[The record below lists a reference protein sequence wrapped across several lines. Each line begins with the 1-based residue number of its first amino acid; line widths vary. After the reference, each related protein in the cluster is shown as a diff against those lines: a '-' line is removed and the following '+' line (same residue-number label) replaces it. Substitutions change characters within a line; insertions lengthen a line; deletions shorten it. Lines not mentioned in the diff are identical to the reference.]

1 MMKWNTPYELFISLR
16 YLKAK
21 RKQTF
26 ISVISFISISGVA
39 IGVMALIIVLGVMT
53 GFSDDLRNKILGTK
67 SHLVIS
73 QYGTGITNYG
83 ELMKEIDKIEGV
95 VSTTPSIYSQAMLTS
110 PSNALGV
117 VLKGI
122 EVDSA
127 PKVTNLAS
135 IIKEGRLTDLKSPA
149 SSGLPGILLGKELAM
164 ILGVFC
170 GDEIKVIS
178 PFGTITPG
186 GMVPRSKK
194 FEVVGIFDSGMYE
207 YDSSLAYISL
217 GNAQH
222 FLNKPGAATGIEVKV
237 KEIYQVKQIS
247 RKIEKRLGISYQ
259 IRDWMEM
266 HKNLYAALK
275 LEKMAMFIILILIIL
290 VAAFNI
296 VGTLIMVVNDKNKDI
311 AILKSMGARSLS
323 IMKIFV
329 LEGLIIGLIGTTIGI
344 VGSFLLATLQ
354 NTYQIV
360 ALPPDVYY
368 ISHLLIKITP
378 RDLILVTISAISISL
393 LATIYPSWQASKLDP
408 AEALRYE

>member
-1 MMKWNTPYELFISLR
+1 MKRNIPFELFIGLR

-26 ISVISFISISGVA
+26 VSVISFISISGVA

-53 GFSDDLRNKILGTK
+53 GFSDDLRNKILGAK

-73 QYGTGITNYG
+73 QYGAGITNYR
-83 ELMKEIDKIEGV
+83 EIMEKVEKTKDV
-95 VSTTPSIYSQAMLTS
+95 VSTTPSIYSQVMLSS

-122 EVDSA
+122 DVDSA

-135 IIKEGRLTDLKSPA
+135 IIKEGNLSDLKGPA
-149 SSGLPGILLGKELAM
+149 SSGRPGIILGKELAM
-164 ILGVFC
+164 ILGVFR
-170 GDEIKVIS
+170 GDNIKVIS
-178 PFGTITPG
+178 PFGTMTPG
-186 GMVPRSKK
+186 GMVPRSKE
-194 FEVVGIFDSGMYE
+194 FTVVGIFDSGMYE
-207 YDSSLAYISL
+207 YDSTLSYISL
-217 GNAQH
+217 DNAQH
-222 FLNKPGAATGIEVKV
+222 FLNKPGIATGIEVKV
-237 KEIYQVKQIS
+237 KDIYRVKQTS
-247 RKIEKRLGISYQ
+247 QKIGKKLGVDYRV
-259 IRDWMEM
+259 RDWMEM

-275 LEKMAMFIILILIIL
+275 LEKMAMFIILVLIIL

-296 VGTLIMVVNDKNKDI
+296 VGTLIMVVNDKHKDI

-323 IMKIFV
+323 IMKIFI
-329 LEGLIIGLIGTTIGI
+329 LEGLIIGLTGTTLGI
-344 VGSFLLATLQ
+344 LGGFLLAFLQ
-354 NTYQIV
+354 NTYHII

-378 RDLILVTISAISISL
+378 RDLILVVFSAISITL

-408 AEALRYE
+408 VEALRYE

>member
-1 MMKWNTPYELFISLR
+1 MNRNTPFELFISLR

-53 GFSDDLRNKILGTK
+53 GFSDDLRNKILGAK

-73 QYGTGITNYG
+73 QYGAGITNYR
-83 ELMKEIDKIEGV
+83 EIMEKIEKIEEV
-95 VSTTPSIYSQAMLTS
+95 VSATPSIYSQVMLSS

-122 EVDSA
+122 DVDSA

-135 IIKEGRLTDLKSPA
+135 IIKEGNLLDLNRPV
-149 SSGLPGILLGKELAM
+149 SSGPPGIFLGKELAM

-170 GDEIKVIS
+170 GDKIKVIS
-178 PFGTITPG
+178 PFGTMTPG
-186 GMVPRSKK
+186 GMVPRSKE
-194 FEVVGIFDSGMYE
+194 FAVVGIFDSGMYE
-207 YDSSLAYISL
+207 YDSTLSYISL
-217 GNAQH
+217 DNAQH
-222 FLNKPGAATGIEVKV
+222 FLNKPGVATGIEVKV
-237 KEIYQVKQIS
+237 KEIYRVKQ
-247 RKIEKRLGISYQ
+247 
-259 IRDWMEM
+259 RDWMEM

-275 LEKMAMFIILILIIL
+275 LEKMAMFIILVLIIL

-296 VGTLIMVVNDKNKDI
+296 VGALIMVVNDKHKDI

-323 IMKIFV
+323 IMKIFI
-329 LEGLIIGLIGTTIGI
+329 LEGFIIGLTGTIIGI
-344 VGSFLLATLQ
+344 AGGFLLAFLQ
-354 NTYQIV
+354 NTYHII

-378 RDLILVTISAISISL
+378 RDLILVIFSAISISL
-393 LATIYPSWQASKLDP
+393 LATIFPSWQASKLDP
-408 AEALRYE
+408 VEALRYE

>member
-1 MMKWNTPYELFISLR
+1 MKRNIPYELFISLR

-21 RKQTF
+21 RRQTF

-53 GFSDDLRNKILGTK
+53 GFSDDLRDKILGVK

-73 QYGTGITNYG
+73 HYGAGITNYQ
-83 ELMKEIDKIEGV
+83 EIIKEVNKVEDV
-95 VSTTPSIYSQAMLTS
+95 LSATPSIYGQVMLSS

-127 PKVTNLAS
+127 SKVTNLAS
-135 IIKEGRLTDLKSPA
+135 FIKEGKLTDLKLPA
-149 SSGLPGILLGKELAM
+149 SSGVPGILLGKELTM

-178 PFGTITPG
+178 PFGTLTPA
-186 GMVPRSKK
+186 GMVPRCRK
-194 FEVVGIFDSGMYE
+194 FKVVGIFDSGMYE

-217 GNAQH
+217 DNAQH
-222 FLNKPGAATGIEVKV
+222 FFNNPAAATGIEVKV
-237 KEIYQVKQIS
+237 KEIYQVKQVA
-247 RKIEKRLGISYQ
+247 REIEERLGISYQ

-275 LEKMAMFIILILIIL
+275 LEKMAMFIILILMII
-290 VAAFNI
+290 VAAFNM
-296 VGTLIMVVNDKNKDI
+296 VGTLIMVVNDKHKDI

-329 LEGLIIGLIGTTIGI
+329 LEGLIIGLIGTSLGIG
-344 VGSFLLATLQ
+344 GSFLLATLQ
-354 NTYQIV
+354 NQYHIV
-360 ALPPDVYY
+360 SLPPDVYY
-368 ISHLLIKITP
+368 ISHLLIKITL

-393 LATIYPSWQASKLDP
+393 LATIYPSWQASKLAP
-408 AEALRYE
+408 AEALSYE

>member
-1 MMKWNTPYELFISLR
+1 MPFELFIGLR

-26 ISVISFISISGVA
+26 VSVISFISISGVA

-53 GFSDDLRNKILGTK
+53 GFSDDLRNKILGAK

-73 QYGTGITNYG
+73 QYGAGITNYR
-83 ELMKEIDKIEGV
+83 EIMEKVEKTKDV
-95 VSTTPSIYSQAMLTS
+95 VSTTPSIYSQVMLSS

-122 EVDSA
+122 DVDSA

-135 IIKEGRLTDLKSPA
+135 IIKEGNLSDLKGPA
-149 SSGLPGILLGKELAM
+149 SSGRPGIILGKELAM
-164 ILGVFC
+164 ILGVFR
-170 GDEIKVIS
+170 GDNIKVIS
-178 PFGTITPG
+178 PFGTMTPG
-186 GMVPRSKK
+186 GMVPRSKE
-194 FEVVGIFDSGMYE
+194 FTVVGIFDSGMYE
-207 YDSSLAYISL
+207 YDSTLSYISL
-217 GNAQH
+217 DNAQH
-222 FLNKPGAATGIEVKV
+222 FLNKPGIATGIEVKV
-237 KEIYQVKQIS
+237 KEIYRVKQTS
-247 RKIEKRLGISYQ
+247 QKIGKKLGVDYRV
-259 IRDWMEM
+259 RDWMEM

-275 LEKMAMFIILILIIL
+275 LEKMAMFIILVLIIL

-296 VGTLIMVVNDKNKDI
+296 VGTLIMVVNDKHKDI

-323 IMKIFV
+323 IMKIFI
-329 LEGLIIGLIGTTIGI
+329 LEGLIIGLTGTTLGI
-344 VGSFLLATLQ
+344 LGGFLLAFLQ
-354 NTYQIV
+354 NTYHII

-378 RDLILVTISAISISL
+378 RDLILVVFSAISITL

-408 AEALRYE
+408 VEALRYE

>member
-1 MMKWNTPYELFISLR
+1 MKRNIPYELFISLR

-21 RKQTF
+21 RRQTF

-53 GFSDDLRNKILGTK
+53 GFSDDLRDKILGVK

-73 QYGTGITNYG
+73 HYGAGITNYQ
-83 ELMKEIDKIEGV
+83 EIIKEVNKVEDV
-95 VSTTPSIYSQAMLTS
+95 LSATPSIYGQVMLSS

-127 PKVTNLAS
+127 SKVTNLAS
-135 IIKEGRLTDLKSPA
+135 FIKEGKLTDLKLPA
-149 SSGLPGILLGKELAM
+149 SSGVPGILLGKELAM

-178 PFGTITPG
+178 PFGTLTPA
-186 GMVPRSKK
+186 GMVPRCRK
-194 FEVVGIFDSGMYE
+194 FKVVGIFDSGMYE

-217 GNAQH
+217 DNAQH
-222 FLNKPGAATGIEVKV
+222 FFNNPAAATGIEVKV
-237 KEIYQVKQIS
+237 KEIYQVKQVA
-247 RKIEKRLGISYQ
+247 REIEERLGISYQ

-275 LEKMAMFIILILIIL
+275 LEKMAMFIILILMII
-290 VAAFNI
+290 VAAFNM
-296 VGTLIMVVNDKNKDI
+296 VGTLIMVVNDKHKDI

-329 LEGLIIGLIGTTIGI
+329 LEGLIIGLIGTSLGIG
-344 VGSFLLATLQ
+344 GSFLLATLQ
-354 NTYQIV
+354 NQYHIV
-360 ALPPDVYY
+360 SLPPDVYY
-368 ISHLLIKITP
+368 ISHLLIKITL

-393 LATIYPSWQASKLDP
+393 LATIYPSWQASKLAP
-408 AEALRYE
+408 AEALSYE

>member
-1 MMKWNTPYELFISLR
+1 MKWNISYEMFISLR

-21 RKQTF
+21 RKQAF

-53 GFSDDLRNKILGTK
+53 GFSDDLRNKILGAK

-73 QYGTGITNYG
+73 QHGAGITNYR
-83 ELMKEIDKIEGV
+83 EIVKEVESIEGV
-95 VSTTPSIYSQAMLTS
+95 VSATPSIYSQTMLTS
-110 PSNALGV
+110 ASNALGV

-122 EVDSA
+122 DLDSA

-135 IIKEGRLTDLKSPA
+135 IIVEGKLTDLKDKST
-149 SSGLPGILLGKELAM
+149 SGLPGILLGKELAM

-170 GDEIKVIS
+170 NDEIKAIS
-178 PFGTITPG
+178 PFGTMTPG
-186 GMVPRSKK
+186 GMVPRSKR

-217 GNAQH
+217 DNAQH
-222 FLNKPGAATGIEVKV
+222 FLNKSDAATGIEVKV
-237 KEIYQVKQIS
+237 KEIYKIKQLSKRI
-247 RKIEKRLGISYQ
+247 KEKLGISYRV
-259 IRDWMEM
+259 RDWMEM

-275 LEKMAMFIILILIIL
+275 LEKMAMFIILTLMII

-311 AILKSMGARSLS
+311 AILKSMGARSFS
-323 IMKIFV
+323 IMKIFI
-329 LEGLIIGLIGTTIGI
+329 LEGLIIGLTGTAIGI
-344 VGSFLLATLQ
+344 AGGFLLAVIQ
-354 NTYQIV
+354 NTYHIV

-368 ISHLLIKITP
+368 ISHLFIKITP
-378 RDLILVTISAISISL
+378 RDLILVIVSAISISL

-408 AEALRYE
+408 AEILRYE

>member
-1 MMKWNTPYELFISLR
+1 MKFNIPYELFISLR

-26 ISVISFISISGVA
+26 ISVISFISISGIA

-73 QYGTGITNYG
+73 KYGAGITNHL
-83 ELMKEIDKIEGV
+83 EIMKEIEKIEGV
-95 VSTTPSIYSQAMLTS
+95 ISTTPSIYSQVMLTS
-110 PSNALGV
+110 ASNALGV

-135 IIKEGRLTDLKSPA
+135 IIKEGKLTDLNGSLSPD
-149 SSGLPGILLGKELAM
+149 LPGILLGKELAM
-164 ILGVFC
+164 ILAVFC
-170 GDEIKVIS
+170 GDEIKIIS
-178 PFGTITPG
+178 PFGTMTPG
-186 GMVPRSKK
+186 GMAPRYKK
-194 FEVVGIFDSGMYE
+194 FKVVGIFDSGMYE

-217 GNAQH
+217 DNAQH
-222 FLNKPGAATGIEVKV
+222 FLNKKGAVTGIEVKV
-237 KEIYQVKQIS
+237 KEIYRVKQIS
-247 RKIEKRLGISYQ
+247 EKIKERLGMSYQ
-259 IRDWMEM
+259 VRDWMEM

-275 LEKMAMFIILILIIL
+275 LEKMAMFIILMLMII
-290 VAAFNI
+290 VAAFNV
-296 VGTLIMVVNDKNKDI
+296 VGTLIMVVNDKYKDI

-323 IMKIFV
+323 IMKIFI
-329 LEGLIIGLIGTTIGI
+329 LEGLIIGLIGTTMGV
-344 VGSFLLATLQ
+344 VGAFLLATLQ

-368 ISHLLIKITP
+368 ISHLLIKITFS
-378 RDLILVTISAISISL
+378 DLILVIFSAISISF
-393 LATIYPSWQASKLDP
+393 LATTYPSWQASKLDP